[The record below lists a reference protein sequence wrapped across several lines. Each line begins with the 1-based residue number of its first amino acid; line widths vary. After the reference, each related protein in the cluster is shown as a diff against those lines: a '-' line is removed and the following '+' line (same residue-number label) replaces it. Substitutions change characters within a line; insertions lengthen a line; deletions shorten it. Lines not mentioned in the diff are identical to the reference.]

1 MKKIKLIAL
10 GGVLLALF
18 MAPSVSYGGT
28 YIGIYCFKLD
38 NYDDTWGWAIEQ
50 IVANSVYSVT
60 GLNLTYNGAMNG
72 GGAVAGSNHLR
83 LSVTETDSDNGDR
96 AIYAIDL
103 NLATLKGTVDFAWI
117 DLNNTA
123 YLTFTK
129 EPFSNVSCGAAATIL
144 EPIVKGDKR

>member
-1 MKKIKLIAL
+1 MKKFKLIAL
-10 GGVLLALF
+10 GCVLLALF
-18 MAPSVSYGGT
+18 ILPSVTYAGT

-83 LSVTETDSDNGDR
+83 LSVTETDSANGDR
-96 AIYAIDL
+96 AVYAIDL
-103 NLATLKGTVDFAWI
+103 NLATLKGTVDFSWI

-123 YLTFTK
+123 YLTFTN
-129 EPFSNVSCGAAATIL
+129 EPFSNVSCGAAAMMF
-144 EPIVKGDKR
+144 EGR

>member
-1 MKKIKLIAL
+1 MNKIKVFAL
-10 GGVLLALF
+10 AVILMAIF

-96 AIYAIDL
+96 AVYAIDL

-123 YLTFTK
+123 YLTFTN
-129 EPFSNVSCGAAATIL
+129 EPFSNVSCGAAAMMF

>member
-18 MAPSVSYGGT
+18 LSPSVSYGGT

-38 NYDDTWGWAIEQ
+38 NYNDTWGWAIEQ
-50 IVANSVYSVT
+50 IGGISVYSVT
-60 GLNLTYNGAMNG
+60 GLNFTYNGAMNG
-72 GGAVAGSNHLR
+72 GGADDGSNHLR
-83 LSVTETDSDNGDR
+83 LSVTETDSANGDR

-103 NLATLKGTVDFAWI
+103 NLATLKGTVDFSWI

-129 EPFSNVSCGAAATIL
+129 EPFSNVSCGSAARMF
-144 EPIVKGDKR
+144 EPFVKGDKR